1 MNRNRLVVSVLLFL
15 TSFSHVW
22 GRLSPRRGCLLILIL
37 YIYDFFMSI
46 THHRSTRWRRV
57 SLPAYEGLLPVERIE
72 RVGRE
77 LSLIAAEIE
86 EQYIN
91 RVSGGKVLLF

>member
-1 MNRNRLVVSVLLFL
+1 M
-15 TSFSHVW
+15 
-22 GRLSPRRGCLLILIL
+22 
-37 YIYDFFMSI
+37 
-46 THHRSTRWRRV
+46 

-91 RVSGGKVLLF
+91 RVSRGKVLLF